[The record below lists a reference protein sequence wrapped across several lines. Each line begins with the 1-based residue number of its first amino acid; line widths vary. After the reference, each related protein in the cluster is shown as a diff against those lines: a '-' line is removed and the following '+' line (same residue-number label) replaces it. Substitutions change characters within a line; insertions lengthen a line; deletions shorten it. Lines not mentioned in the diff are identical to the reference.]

1 MNQPLTILAFP
12 FAGGNRFSYRELA
25 ENLPADLTFHAFDYP
40 GHGSR
45 FKERPLEDL
54 HAVTDDALTQ
64 VLPYLKPPYILFGHS
79 MGAQVAFL
87 LMHRI
92 LAQGLPAPRRLIV
105 TGRKAPEHWVREE
118 HIHALPKEAFFAKV
132 EALGGLPPAFLA
144 NPELRDL
151 FEPILR
157 ADFKA
162 IELFP
167 TSRGPYPVN
176 LPIISITGSEE
187 PISDEEVQHWQHET
201 TKPLVAH
208 RIEGDHFFLFKNR
221 DAFCERLVECCRGR
235 LF

>member
-1 MNQPLTILAFP
+1 MNQPMTLLAFP
-12 FAGGNRFSYRELA
+12 FAGGNRFSYREIIDQ
-25 ENLPADLTFHAFDYP
+25 LPGDIHVHAFDYP

-45 FKERPLEDL
+45 FKERPLDDL
-54 HAVTDDALTQ
+54 AAVTDDALAQ
-64 VLPYLKPPYILFGHS
+64 VQAYLKPPYALFGHS

-92 LAQGLPAPRRLIV
+92 LALGLPAPRKLIV
-105 TGRKAPEHWVREE
+105 TGRKAPEHWHREE
-118 HIHALPKEAFFAKV
+118 HIHGLSKDAFFAKV

-167 TSRGPYPVN
+167 TNRGPYPVN
-176 LPIISITGSEE
+176 LPIISITGTEE
-187 PISDEEVQHWQHET
+187 AMTDDEIQHWQHET
-201 TKPLVAH
+201 TKPLVVH
-208 RIEGDHFFLFKNR
+208 RIEGGHFFLFKQR
-221 DAFCERLVECCRGR
+221 APFCQLLADLLR
-235 LF
+235 